1 MKPASRA
8 HHKAPLGLR
17 TVAVFEFAKGLLVLM
32 AGLGLLSLIH
42 GDAQTVAEN
51 IVRLLH
57 LNPARRYPRVFIEAA
72 SRLTDTR
79 LWFLALAAAI
89 YAAVR
94 FVETY
99 GLWHERPW
107 AEWFAVL
114 SAGNLSPGR
123 TLPPD
128 KPAQFFESRCFAGEL
143 RHRGLSGLSA
153 GSRLPKKGGQ

>member
-1 MKPASRA
+1 MAI
-8 HHKAPLGLR
+8 
-17 TVAVFEFAKGLLVLM
+17 FEFAKGLLVLL

-79 LWFLALAAAI
+79 LWFLALAAAV

-114 SAGNLSPGR
+114 SAGIYLPVELYHLINKPSFLSVAVLLVNAGIVAYLGYLLAVTYR
-123 TLPPD
+123 KEAGCDPD
-128 KPAQFFESRCFAGEL
+128 P
-143 RHRGLSGLSA
+143 
-153 GSRLPKKGGQ
+153 